1 MLGVVAVAWTLG
13 QVGVA
18 RGLGSRLV
26 RQGDPDSR
34 FQSLRSLVIGFA
46 AITLAYM
53 VPVLGLVS
61 WSIVSVISLGTATT
75 MLLGSVR
82 REYPRA
88 PEDPSEPPAVP
99 PPPPSGPSGGP
110 AVFDPEPVP
119 AGSAQPPPPIPPPP
133 PPVAGSLLA
142 FARAGALDR
151 VVAFAV
157 DCVILA
163 IAVQLF
169 EIWEDGMFFF
179 LLLAYH
185 IVFWAWQ
192 GTTLGGIVV
201 GVRLIRTDGSE
212 LRIIDAL
219 VRGLS
224 SLLSFAALGIGLFWM
239 LQDPEK
245 QTWHDKIAGT
255 YAVKVPRNYPLR

>member
-1 MLGVVAVAWTLG
+1 
-13 QVGVA
+13 
-18 RGLGSRLV
+18 
-26 RQGDPDSR
+26 
-34 FQSLRSLVIGFA
+34 
-46 AITLAYM
+46 

-75 MLLGSVR
+75 MMLGSVR

-88 PEDPSEPPAVP
+88 ERPPESPASPPQPPATP
-99 PPPPSGPSGGP
+99 PPPQSGPSGGP
-110 AVFDPEPVP
+110 AFFDPEPAP
-119 AGSAQPPPPIPPPP
+119 AGPAPPPP
-133 PPVAGSLLA
+133 PPPQAGSLLA

-157 DCVILA
+157 DCVIIA

-192 GTTLGGIVV
+192 GTTLGGIVA